1 LECGDFVMTLC
12 CLVCFLILWCI
23 WMITLL
29 FCWFSVVKYR
39 QTDVWD
45 DLLVRGSCF
54 FCYFLQ
60 EREVLFSGKLG
71 KESCSNANDVTEV
84 FNKDH
89 GGDNVGAMLQGE
101 IERCPNVGMNLEC
114 KTKLRRRFFYH
125 VALS

>member
-1 LECGDFVMTLC
+1 MGGMSKRWHSW
-12 CLVCFLILWCI
+12 LIEH
-23 WMITLL
+23 
-29 FCWFSVVKYR
+29 
-39 QTDVWD
+39 
-45 DLLVRGSCF
+45 VRSIETF
-54 FCYFLQ
+54 ATEFENLIKKSYQ